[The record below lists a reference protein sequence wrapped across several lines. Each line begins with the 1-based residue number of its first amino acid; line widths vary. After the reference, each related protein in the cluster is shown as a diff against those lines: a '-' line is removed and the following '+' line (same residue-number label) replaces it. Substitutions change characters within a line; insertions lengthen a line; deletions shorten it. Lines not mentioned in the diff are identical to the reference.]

1 MQMGVLI
8 YEAFRDFFAMR
19 FSQGLCDSIPPR
31 GALAQ
36 AQPKVVSRSF
46 GRAIPDVLATTKSHV
61 TVQRNNGE
69 TTSWYTSFGRLLFM
83 YRLQR

>member
-1 MQMGVLI
+1 MKPF
-8 YEAFRDFFAMR
+8 ATSSRCDFPH
-19 FSQGLCDSIPPR
+19 LCDSIPPR

-46 GRAIPDVLATTKSHV
+46 GRAVPDVLATAKSHV